1 MINFFLL
8 FLQKQFTVD
17 CFEGNDAFSLMRNL
31 ISLPSISA
39 LLSVI
44 CCSTCDLAPYDWA
57 AAVIFDVNT
66 HKRRFFWIIS
76 HQEGIG
82 SLRKLMAHLLLL
94 LDFCCACYNFID
106 LGKEAR
112 VVSDTLFMA
121 FRENV
126 FVVVGELYS
135 TNGTDYV
142 SLPGPRF
149 TYENWTFFKSCQFP
163 LLFFNRF
170 CVSVG

>member
-17 CFEGNDAFSLMRNL
+17 CFKGNRGFSLMRNL
-31 ISLPSISA
+31 ISLPSICA
-39 LLSVI
+39 LLGVI
-44 CCSTCDLAPYDWA
+44 CRSTCDLAPYDWA

-66 HKRRFFWIIS
+66 HKRRFFWTIS

-94 LDFCCACYNFID
+94 LDFCCARYNFID

-112 VVSDTLFMA
+112 VFSYTLLMA
-121 FRENV
+121 LRGNM
-126 FVVVGELYS
+126 FVVFCELFL
-135 TNGTDYV
+135 TNGADKV
-142 SLPGPRF
+142 SISRSRF
-149 TYENWTFFKSCQFP
+149 TNENWTFFNFGQLS
-163 LLFFNRF
+163 LLFFNSF
-170 CVSVG
+170 SVAVA